1 MNYKGI
7 DISKWQ
13 GVISVDTFKK
23 FKEQGIS
30 FVIIRAYCN
39 GKDKCFEGNY
49 ANAKQAGLNVGSY
62 CYIFGKN
69 TNAVTAE
76 ANAFLQAVKG
86 KTFEYPLYL
95 DIEDKTLENLGK
107 RLLTDMCKA
116 FCDTVQNAG
125 YYCGIY
131 ANPYW
136 FDTLLDKSALTA
148 YDKWLAHWTA
158 VPKYGNE
165 FGGMWQ
171 YGTGRLDG
179 YSGDLDANISYR
191 DYPTIIKN
199 AGLNGFE
206 KPTVPDTTTTDT
218 SDNVLAGDV
227 NGDGKVNAAD
237 LAALKKMLLDIV

>member
-13 GVISVDTFKK
+13 GIISAETFKK
-23 FKEQGIS
+23 FKSQGIS

-49 ANAKQAGLNVGSY
+49 KNAKQAGLNVGAY

-69 TNAVTAE
+69 TKAVIAE
-76 ANAFLQAVKG
+76 ANAFLQVVKG

-107 RLLTDMCKA
+107 TTLTNICKA
-116 FCDTVQNAG
+116 FCDTVESAG

-131 ANPYW
+131 ANPAW
-136 FDTLLDKSALTA
+136 FDGKLYTDQLAK
-148 YDKWLAHWTA
+148 YDKWLAHWTT

-171 YGTGRLDG
+171 YGLGKLNG
-179 YSGDLDANISYR
+179 YKKKIDMDISYR
-191 DYPTIIKN
+191 DYPAIIKN

-206 KPTVPDTTTTDT
+206 KQTTPEAPADEL
-218 SDNVLAGDV
+218 SGDV
-227 NGDGKVNAAD
+227 NGDGKVSAAD
-237 LAALKKMLLDIV
+237 LVTLKKMLLK

>member
-13 GVISVDTFKK
+13 GIIPAETFEK
-23 FKEQGIS
+23 FKSQGIS

-49 ANAKQAGLNVGSY
+49 RNAKKAGLNIGAY
-62 CYIFGKN
+62 CYIYGKN
-69 TNAVTAE
+69 VNAVIGE
-76 ANAFLQAVKG
+76 ANAFLQAVNG

-95 DIEDKTLENLGK
+95 DIEDTTLQNLGK
-107 RLLTDMCKA
+107 TTLTNMCKA
-116 FCDTVQNAG
+116 FCDTIESAG

-148 YDKWLAHWTA
+148 YDKWLAHWVT
-158 VPKYGNE
+158 VPKYDNS
-165 FGGMWQ
+165 FGGLWQ
-171 YGTGRLDG
+171 YGLGKLDG
-179 YSGDLDANISYR
+179 FDGELDMNISYC
-191 DYPTIIKN
+191 DYPAIIKG

-206 KPTVPDTTTTDT
+206 KPAVPDTPTADT
-218 SDNVLAGDV
+218 SDEVFNGDV
-227 NGDGKVNAAD
+227 NGDGRVSAAD
-237 LAALKKMLLDIV
+237 IAALKKMLLK

>member
-23 FKEQGIS
+23 FKSQGIS

-49 ANAKQAGLNVGSY
+49 KNAKQAGLNVGAY
-62 CYIFGKN
+62 CYIYGKN
-69 TNAVTAE
+69 TKAVTAE
-76 ANAFLQAVKG
+76 AKAFLEAVKG

-116 FCDTVQNAG
+116 FCDTIQAAG

-131 ANPYW
+131 ANPAW
-136 FDTLLDKSALTA
+136 FDGRLYKNELAE
-148 YDKWLAHWTA
+148 YDKWLAHWVK

-165 FGGMWQ
+165 FGGLWQ

-179 YSGDLDANISYR
+179 YSGELDMNISYR
-191 DYPTIIKN
+191 DYSTIIKN

-206 KPTVPDTTTTDT
+206 KHTAPQAPEAPAADET
-218 SDNVLAGDV
+218 LAGDV

-237 LAALKKMLLDIV
+237 LAALKKMLIE

>member
-13 GVISVDTFKK
+13 GIIPVNTFKK
-23 FKEQGIS
+23 FKEQGIF

-49 ANAKQAGLNVGSY
+49 KNAKQAGLNVGAY
-62 CYIFGKN
+62 CYIYGKN
-69 TNAVTAE
+69 TKAVTAE
-76 ANAFLQAVKG
+76 AKAFLEAVKG
-86 KTFEYPLYL
+86 KIFEYPLYL

-131 ANPYW
+131 ANPAW
-136 FDTLLDKSALTA
+136 FDGRLYKDELAE
-148 YDKWLAHWTA
+148 YDKWLAHWVK

-165 FGGMWQ
+165 FGGLWQ
-171 YGTGRLDG
+171 YGTGRLAG
-179 YSGDLDANISYR
+179 YSGDLDMNISYR
-191 DYPTIIKN
+191 DYSAIIKN

-206 KPTVPDTTTTDT
+206 KPAAPEAPEAPAADET
-218 SDNVLAGDV
+218 LAGDV

-237 LAALKKMLLDIV
+237 LAALKKMLIE

>member
-1 MNYKGI
+1 MNFKGI

-13 GVISVDTFKK
+13 GIISVNTFKK

-49 ANAKQAGLNVGSY
+49 KNAKQAGLNVGAY
-62 CYIFGKN
+62 CYIYGKN
-69 TNAVTAE
+69 VTAVTAE
-76 ANAFLQAVKG
+76 AKAFLEAVNG

-131 ANPYW
+131 ANPAW
-136 FDTLLDKSALTA
+136 FDGRLYKDELAE
-148 YDKWLAHWTA
+148 YDKWLAHWVK

-165 FGGMWQ
+165 FGGLWQ
-171 YGTGRLDG
+171 YGTGRLAG
-179 YSGDLDANISYR
+179 YSGDLDMNISYR
-191 DYPTIIKN
+191 DYPAIIKN

-206 KPTVPDTTTTDT
+206 KPAFDAESEVPAADET
-218 SDNVLAGDV
+218 LAGDV

-237 LAALKKMLLDIV
+237 LAALKKMLLK

>member
-39 GKDKCFEGNY
+39 GKDRCFEGNY
-49 ANAKQAGLNVGSY
+49 RNAKQAGLNVGSY

-107 RLLTDMCKA
+107 TTLTNICKA
-116 FCDTVQNAG
+116 FCDTIESAG

-131 ANPYW
+131 ANPAW
-136 FDTLLDKSALTA
+136 FDGRLYTDQLAK
-148 YDKWLAHWTA
+148 YDKWLAHWTT

-171 YGTGRLDG
+171 YGLGKLNG
-179 YSGDLDANISYR
+179 YEKKIDMDISYR
-191 DYPTIIKN
+191 DYPSIIKS
-199 AGLNGFE
+199 AGLNGFD
-206 KPTVPDTTTTDT
+206 KPAFDTETEAPTTDEA
-218 SDNVLAGDV
+218 LIGDV
-227 NGDGKVNAAD
+227 NGDGKISAAD
-237 LAALKKMLLDIV
+237 LAALKKMLLK

>member
-39 GKDKCFEGNY
+39 GKDRCFEGNY
-49 ANAKQAGLNVGSY
+49 RNAKQAGLNVGSY

-107 RLLTDMCKA
+107 TTLTNICKA
-116 FCDTVQNAG
+116 FCDTIESAG

-131 ANPYW
+131 ANPAW
-136 FDTLLDKSALTA
+136 FDGRLYTDQLAK
-148 YDKWLAHWTA
+148 YDKWLAHWTT

-171 YGTGRLDG
+171 YGLG
-179 YSGDLDANISYR
+179 
-191 DYPTIIKN
+191 K
-199 AGLNGFE
+199 LNGYE
-206 KPTVPDTTTTDT
+206 KKI
-218 SDNVLAGDV
+218 DV
-227 NGDGKVNAAD
+227 
-237 LAALKKMLLDIV
+237 